1 MKFMNSRQG
10 LSSEQMVAFLE
21 NRIGSS
27 FEEVT
32 NVSEFLKTQEEGILH
47 SIDYLD
53 SDQAEL
59 SIQADPY
66 WPKWNSPWWHMT
78 LLYELGLSK
87 RIPRRALEN
96 FEAGVEQYLHFF
108 PFTEEEVPSGRDP
121 ISDVLC
127 MCALATADRILRA
140 ADRDVDR
147 IHPWLRQWY
156 VRYQLPDGGYNC
168 DESAYVNNG
177 KSSMISTIHM
187 MESMLVLADS
197 DLITPEEVLCLN
209 KSASYVIARK
219 LIRSRSKGNQIMDPD
234 WIQLTFPRFYELDIL
249 RALHCIVRW
258 CVVMNQQLPWSA
270 IEEVFTLI
278 DLKMGRERN
287 LKVERE
293 FFSSCTTRLRSDIG
307 TWQKQQPVT
316 VFPLLLST
324 GRNQQ
329 IAPLL
334 TESWRQTLN
343 NLIVAIERDLIS
355 FE

>member
-10 LSSEQMVAFLE
+10 LSRSQVMTLLE
-21 NRIGSS
+21 NRVRWG
-27 FEEVT
+27 FEEVA
-32 NVSEFLKTQEEGILH
+32 NVSEFLQTHEKGIQN

-53 SDQAEL
+53 SDQADL

-87 RIPRRALEN
+87 RIPSRALRS
-96 FEAGVEQYLHFF
+96 FEAGLEQYLQFF
-108 PFTEEEVPSGRDP
+108 PFTEAEVPSGRDP

-127 MCALATADRILRA
+127 MCALATADRILRS
-140 ADRDVDR
+140 VDCQVDLVF
-147 IHPWLRQWY
+147 PWLREWY

-168 DESAYVNNG
+168 DESAYANKG

-197 DLITPEEVLCLN
+197 GVITPEETFCLN
-209 KSASYVIARK
+209 RSARYVIARK
-219 LIRSRSKGNQIMDPD
+219 LMRSLSKDNKVMDPD

-249 RALHCIVRW
+249 RTLHCILRW
-258 CVVMNQQLPWSA
+258 CLIMNEQLPWSA

-278 DLKMGRERN
+278 EQKMESERN

-293 FFSSCTTRLRSDIG
+293 FFNSCTTRLRSDIG

-324 GRNQQ
+324 GRKQQ
-329 IAPLL
+329 VAPLL

-343 NLIVAIERDLIS
+343 NLLVAIERNLIS